1 MKKVK
6 EVMKRNIFEG
16 LLLIAVL
23 GTMACGNST
32 EQTESSGIENAIAS
46 WQEQY
51 DLGMR
56 YLEEG
61 DYEQAIV
68 AFTEVIELDPK
79 TIKAYE
85 GLAQAYI
92 KAENYEKAQE
102 VLQNGLSTYIG
113 LMENEKT
120 DELKM
125 VYEELLKMQGE
136 ISLITEAKE
145 NYGALLEQVVDEIKS
160 QKPTTSHYFTDDF
173 CDFVKNLKNPLVWQW
188 EDKNYLGLYV
198 GTDEEV
204 YVYFGEMDN
213 GMRSGIGSWYGEYT
227 SEEYSEIGTWLFYGN
242 WSEDYPNGLGTYAN
256 SYLNDEGY
264 NEIDEIQG
272 DYQDGYENGTM
283 TRNENDNFYNDSFAY
298 DATHGVP
305 HTLYI
310 NDDEIVIAE
319 GIRGEENE
327 ERTFQ
332 VIYDGKTIWGIHG
345 AMKN

>member
-1 MKKVK
+1 
-6 EVMKRNIFEG
+6 MKRNIFVG

-56 YLEEG
+56 YLQEG

-68 AFTEVIELDPK
+68 VFTAVIEIDPK

-85 GLAQAYI
+85 GLAHAYI

-102 VLQNGLSTYIG
+102 VLQNGLSAYAG

-120 DELKM
+120 DEVKI
-125 VYEELLKMQGE
+125 VYEKLLKMQEE
-136 ISLITEAKE
+136 IRLITEAKE
-145 NYGALLEQVVDEIKS
+145 NYGSLLEQVVDEIKS
-160 QKPTTSHYFTDDF
+160 QKPTASHYFTDDF
-173 CDFVKNLKNPLVWQW
+173 RDFVKNLKNPLVWQW
-188 EDKNYLGLYV
+188 EEKNYLGLYV

-227 SEEYSEIGTWLFYGN
+227 FEEYSEIGTWLFYGN
-242 WSEDYPNGLGTYAN
+242 WSEDYPNGLGT
-256 SYLNDEGY
+256 SYIIEEGD
-264 NEIDEIQG
+264 NEINETQG

-283 TRNENDNFYNDSFAY
+283 TRNIYNGSYAY
-298 DATHGVP
+298 EATHGVP

-310 NDDEIVIAE
+310 DDDDEIVIAE